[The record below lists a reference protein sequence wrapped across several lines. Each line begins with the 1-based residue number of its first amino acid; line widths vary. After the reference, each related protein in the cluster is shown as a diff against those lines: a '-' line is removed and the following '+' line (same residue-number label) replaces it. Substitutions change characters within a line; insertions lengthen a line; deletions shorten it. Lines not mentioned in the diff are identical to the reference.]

1 MIKRSLIAT
10 VVLAGLLS
18 LSAEAGFEYR
28 QPVTQT
34 VSDVV
39 CANPGIVE
47 VGTALESQ
55 RYMVPAAGFGED
67 VPLRTALEALAPTGW
82 TIAYQ
87 DVPATLNVSWR
98 GEKAANWSDTVR
110 VIARNHGLCVITD
123 YTRAQLLVSSIQQ
136 SANGVRVASTGAAAQ
151 SSAIAGATSEP
162 TSVGARPLAVA
173 APSWTV
179 SAGQT
184 VREVLEAW
192 ADMSGWQLV
201 YEPEHDYRIAARAQ
215 FDGTFESAVGE
226 LITTMH
232 RGGSDLGA
240 QMYAGNR
247 VVRIVQIQ

>member
-1 MIKRSLIAT
+1 
-10 VVLAGLLS
+10 
-18 LSAEAGFEYR
+18 
-28 QPVTQT
+28 
-34 VSDVV
+34 
-39 CANPGIVE
+39 
-47 VGTALESQ
+47 
-55 RYMVPAAGFGED
+55 
-67 VPLRTALEALAPTGW
+67 
-82 TIAYQ
+82 
-87 DVPATLNVSWR
+87 
-98 GEKAANWSDTVR
+98 

-136 SANGVRVASTGAAAQ
+136 GANAVRVASAGGVDQGPANAGAASTPAF
-151 SSAIAGATSEP
+151 A
-162 TSVGARPLAVA
+162 GARPLAAA

-179 SAGQT
+179 NAGQT

-192 ADMSGWQLV
+192 ADLSGWQLV